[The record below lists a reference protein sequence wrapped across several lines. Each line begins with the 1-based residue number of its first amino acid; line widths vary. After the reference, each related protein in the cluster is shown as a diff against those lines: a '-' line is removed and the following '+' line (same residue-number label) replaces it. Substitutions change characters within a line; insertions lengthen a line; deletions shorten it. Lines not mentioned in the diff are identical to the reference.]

1 MYNLVRGKRIHQS
14 MIDGVIRIE
23 KMKADDTFFNEF
35 GYEESDV
42 DPNIER
48 LGLEE
53 DADYKKILDESAEKS
68 KKYLEER
75 QDETAK
81 MMAAQREKVAQL
93 MAARK
98 AKLEEEESKKKEAE

>member
-1 MYNLVRGKRIHQS
+1 MYNLVRGRQIQQS

-35 GYEESDV
+35 GFEEFDV
-42 DPNIER
+42 DPNVTR
-48 LGLEE
+48 LNLEE
-53 DADYKKILDESAEKS
+53 DEDYKKILEDYADKS

-81 MMAAQREKVAQL
+81 MMQAQQAKVAKL
-93 MAARK
+93 MEAKK
-98 AKLEEEESKKKEAE
+98 AKLAEEA